1 MTVRSEDVVGLIEA
15 TLALAFPTA
24 STQGLTRAAE
34 AVARW
39 GAEDA
44 AQYLDDPLTLRMITD
59 LLQVAGVPEGDYRP
73 AEPAGRAMEW
83 ESEYRVWSHTDE
95 MPDLPYLPRPPD
107 RPRHTRQAGHGERP
121 PYEGDERYGGDE
133 GYEGDERYGGGAA
146 YEAERPG
153 EAGEAVR
160 DREPGPGRASGSES
174 PAGTARPGSR
184 RWPFPRPGNQGPGD

>member
-1 MTVRSEDVVGLIEA
+1 MRSEDVVGLIEA

-44 AQYLDDPLTLRMITD
+44 AQYLDDPLALRMITD
-59 LLQVAGVPEGDYRP
+59 LLQVAGVPEDDYRP
-73 AEPAGRAMEW
+73 AEPDGRAMER

-107 RPRHTRQAGHGERP
+107 RPRRTRRGEEGERAAHESGRE
-121 PYEGDERYGGDE
+121 YEERERGE
-133 GYEGDERYGGGAA
+133 GQESAR
-146 YEAERPG
+146 
-153 EAGEAVR
+153 AGEFGR
-160 DREPGPGRASGSES
+160 DSGREPGPDGN
-174 PAGTARPGSR
+174 RPPGR
-184 RWPFPRPGNQGPGD
+184 RWPFRRNRDDGRDG

>member
-59 LLQVAGVPEGDYRP
+59 LLRVAGVPEQDYRP
-73 AEPAGRAMEW
+73 AEPAGTAMEW

-107 RPRHTRQAGHGERP
+107 RPRRSRRGEEAERGER
-121 PYEGDERYGGDE
+121 
-133 GYEGDERYGGGAA
+133 AA
-146 YEAERPG
+146 YESERAYENEREYEYEREAEAAAARAY
-153 EAGEAVR
+153 ERE
-160 DREPGPGRASGSES
+160 REPGPGTEEG
-174 PAGTARPGSR
+174 RPQGR
-184 RWPFPRPGNQGPGD
+184 RWPFRRNRDGGREGGRDGGREG